1 LGCRKQ
7 LYVELSLALVVRKD
21 VLERSVLRA
30 LHGKELHG
38 YAIQRELTSAGFNV
52 EVGNLYRV
60 LRSME
65 VQGQVRSRWLES
77 HRGPKKRVYAV
88 GPEGRKQRETMLRE
102 AIFTILQEYAD
113 YLTAHVAPQTEDLE
127 GTIVVV
133 TSPFFDPVRQA
144 ILRRISSRLVRGR
157 LFLVKPPQVS
167 FEYDHRK
174 VTILDGSHLNIPIKD
189 GTATG
194 VIFNDIP
201 SGEEMERAL
210 DEATRVLHPD
220 GWLSIATLFP
230 TRPSDDPAPLSVY
243 LFRLMATL
251 FGNIPSVDPAE
262 LERRLRERFRSV
274 HRVALADESVFNAWD
289 LRPSPAPVRPK
300 PARHVPRIPA
310 ARPKG

>member
-1 LGCRKQ
+1 M
-7 LYVELSLALVVRKD
+7 
-21 VLERSVLRA
+21 LRA

-65 VQGQVRSRWLES
+65 VQTQVRSRWSES
-77 HRGPKKRVYAV
+77 HRGPKKRLYAV
-88 GPEGRKQRETMLRE
+88 GPEGRRRREVMLRE
-102 AIFTILQEYAD
+102 AIFTLLQEYAD
-113 YLTAHVAPQTEDLE
+113 YLTDHVAPQTEDLE

-133 TSPFFDPVRQA
+133 TSPFFDPVRQTV
-144 ILRRISSRLVRGR
+144 LRRISSRLARGR
-157 LFLVKPPQVS
+157 LYLVKPPEVS

-189 GTATG
+189 ATATG

-201 SGEEMERAL
+201 SGAEMVQAL
-210 DEATRVLHPD
+210 DEATRVLHPK

-230 TRPSDDPAPLSVY
+230 TRPTEDPAPLSVY

-251 FGNIPSVDPAE
+251 FGNIPSVDPEE
-262 LERRLRERFRSV
+262 LERRLRDRFRSV
-274 HRVALADESVFNAWD
+274 HRVWLADESVFNAWD
-289 LRPSPAPVRPK
+289 LRPSAARRGVRRDGPY
-300 PARHVPRIPA
+300 PSVV
-310 ARPKG
+310 ARPKA

>member
-1 LGCRKQ
+1 M
-7 LYVELSLALVVRKD
+7 RKD
-21 VLERSVLRA
+21 VLERAVLRA

-38 YAIQRELTSAGFNV
+38 YAIQRELTSAGFHV

-65 VQGQVRSRWLES
+65 EQTQVRSRWSES

-88 GPEGRKQRETMLRE
+88 GPEGRRQREVMLRE

-133 TSPFFDPVRQA
+133 TSPFFDPVRQTV
-144 ILRRISSRLVRGR
+144 LRRISSRLARGR

-167 FEYDHRK
+167 FEYDNRK
-174 VTILDGSHLNIPIKD
+174 VTILDGSHLSIPVKD
-189 GTATG
+189 GIATG
-194 VIFNDIP
+194 VILNDIP
-201 SGEEMERAL
+201 SGPDMDLAL
-210 DEATRVLHPD
+210 DETLRVLHPK

-251 FGNIPSVDPAE
+251 FGNIPSVEPEE

-274 HRVALADESVFNAWD
+274 HRVTLADEIVFNAWD
-289 LRPSPAPVRPK
+289 RRSPPAIVRRPASRGMTGGSPLRPKS
-300 PARHVPRIPA
+300 
-310 ARPKG
+310 

>member
-1 LGCRKQ
+1 M
-7 LYVELSLALVVRKD
+7 RKD
-21 VLERSVLRA
+21 VLERAVLRA

-38 YAIQRELTSAGFNV
+38 YAIQRELTSAGFQV

-65 VQGQVRSRWLES
+65 EQTQVRSRWSDS
-77 HRGPKKRVYAV
+77 HRGPKKRVYSV
-88 GPEGRKQRETMLRE
+88 GPEGRRRREVMLRE
-102 AIFTILQEYAD
+102 AIYTLLQAYAD

-133 TSPFFDPVRQA
+133 TSPFFDPVRQTV
-144 ILRRISSRLVRGR
+144 LRRISSRLARGR
-157 LFLVKPPQVS
+157 LYLVKPPQVS

-201 SGEEMERAL
+201 SGSEMDLAL
-210 DEATRVLHPD
+210 DEAVRVLDPK

-251 FGNIPSVDPAE
+251 FGNIPSVEPEE

-289 LRPSPAPVRPK
+289 RRPVSPPSRRKALRETLSSPPTRPK
-300 PARHVPRIPA
+300 
-310 ARPKG
+310 

>member
-1 LGCRKQ
+1 M
-7 LYVELSLALVVRKD
+7 
-21 VLERSVLRA
+21 LRA

-38 YAIQRELTSAGFNV
+38 YAIQRELTSAGFQV

-65 VQGQVRSRWLES
+65 EQTQVRSRWSDS
-77 HRGPKKRVYAV
+77 HRGPKKRVYSV
-88 GPEGRKQRETMLRE
+88 GPEGRRRREVMLRE
-102 AIFTILQEYAD
+102 AIYTLLQAYAD

-133 TSPFFDPVRQA
+133 TSPFFDPVRQTV
-144 ILRRISSRLVRGR
+144 LRRISSRLARGR
-157 LFLVKPPQVS
+157 LYLVKPPQVS

-201 SGEEMERAL
+201 SGSEMDLAL
-210 DEATRVLHPD
+210 DEAVRVLDPK

-251 FGNIPSVDPAE
+251 FGNIPSVEPEE

-274 HRVALADESVFNAWD
+274 HRVSLADESVFNAWD
-289 LRPSPAPVRPK
+289 RRPVSPPSRRKALRETLSSPPTRPK
-300 PARHVPRIPA
+300 
-310 ARPKG
+310 

>member
-1 LGCRKQ
+1 M
-7 LYVELSLALVVRKD
+7 RKD
-21 VLERSVLRA
+21 VLERAVLRA

-65 VQGQVRSRWLES
+65 VQAQVRSRWSES
-77 HRGPKKRVYAV
+77 HRGPRKRVYAV
-88 GPEGRKQRETMLRE
+88 GPEGRRRREIMLRE
-102 AIFTILQEYAD
+102 AIFTVLQEYAD

-133 TSPFFDPVRQA
+133 TSPFFDPVRQTV
-144 ILRRISSRLVRGR
+144 LRRISSRLVRGR
-157 LFLVKPPQVS
+157 LYLVKPPQVS

-174 VTILDGSHLNIPIKD
+174 VTILDGSHVHIPIED
-189 GTATG
+189 GSATG

-201 SGEEMERAL
+201 SGAEMEQAL
-210 DEATRVLHPD
+210 DEATRVLDPK

-230 TRPSDDPAPLSVY
+230 TRPAEDPAPLSVY

-251 FGNIPSVDPAE
+251 FGNIPSVDPEE

-289 LRPSPAPVRPK
+289 LRPPRLARRSKGTVDPARPATTRPK
-300 PARHVPRIPA
+300 
-310 ARPKG
+310 

>member
-1 LGCRKQ
+1 M
-7 LYVELSLALVVRKD
+7 
-21 VLERSVLRA
+21 LRA

-38 YAIQRELTSAGFNV
+38 YAIQRELTSAGFQV

-65 VQGQVRSRWLES
+65 EQTQVRSRWSDS
-77 HRGPKKRVYAV
+77 HRGPKKRVYSV
-88 GPEGRKQRETMLRE
+88 GPEGRRRREVMLRE
-102 AIFTILQEYAD
+102 AIYTLLQAYAD

-133 TSPFFDPVRQA
+133 TSPFFDPVRQTV
-144 ILRRISSRLVRGR
+144 LRRISSRLARGR
-157 LFLVKPPQVS
+157 LYLVKPPQVS

-201 SGEEMERAL
+201 SGSEMDLAL
-210 DEATRVLHPD
+210 DEAVRVLDPK

-251 FGNIPSVDPAE
+251 FGNIPSVEPEE

-289 LRPSPAPVRPK
+289 RRPVSLPNRRKAPRETLGSPPTRPK
-300 PARHVPRIPA
+300 
-310 ARPKG
+310 

>member
-1 LGCRKQ
+1 
-7 LYVELSLALVVRKD
+7 VRKD
-21 VLERSVLRA
+21 VLERAVLRA

-65 VQGQVRSRWLES
+65 VQGQVRSRWSES
-77 HRGPKKRVYAV
+77 HRGPRKRVYAV
-88 GPEGRKQRETMLRE
+88 GPEGRRQQEIMLRD

-133 TSPFFDPVRQA
+133 TSPFFDPVRQTV
-144 ILRRISSRLVRGR
+144 LRRISSRLVRGR
-157 LFLVKPPQVS
+157 LYLVKPPQVA
-167 FEYDHRK
+167 FESDHRK
-174 VTILDGSHLNIPIKD
+174 VTVLDGSHLHIPIQD

-201 SGEEMERAL
+201 SGPEMEKAL
-210 DEATRVLHPD
+210 DEATRVLDPE

-230 TRPSDDPAPLSVY
+230 TRPSEDPAPLTVY

-251 FGNIPSVDPAE
+251 FGNIPSVDPEE
-262 LERRLRERFRSV
+262 LERHLRERFRSV
-274 HRVALADESVFNAWD
+274 HRVTLADESIFNAWD
-289 LRPSPAPVRPK
+289 LRVRPPPPPVQEPRRPVRP
-300 PARHVPRIPA
+300 PAT
-310 ARPKG
+310 RPK

>member
-1 LGCRKQ
+1 M
-7 LYVELSLALVVRKD
+7 
-21 VLERSVLRA
+21 LRA

-38 YAIQRELTSAGFNV
+38 YAIQRELTAAGLTV

-65 VQGQVRSRWLES
+65 FQGQVRSRWSDS
-77 HRGPKKRVYAV
+77 HRGPKKRLYTV
-88 GPEGRKQRETMLRE
+88 GAEGRRQRETMLRE
-102 AIFTILQEYAD
+102 AVFTILQEYAD

-133 TSPFFDPVRQA
+133 TSPFFDPVRQTV
-144 ILRRISSRLVRGR
+144 LRRISSRLVRGR
-157 LFLVKPPQVS
+157 LYLVKPPQVS

-201 SGEEMERAL
+201 SGPEMALAL
-210 DEATRVLHPD
+210 DEVIRVLDPK

-230 TRPSDDPAPLSVY
+230 TRPSEDPAPLSVY

-251 FGNIPSVDPAE
+251 FGNIPSVDPEE
-262 LERRLRERFRSV
+262 LERQLHDRFRSV
-274 HRVALADESVFNAWD
+274 HRLSLADESVFNAWD
-289 LRPSPAPVRPK
+289 LRSLPGAHRTPAPKGTPRPSANRPK
-300 PARHVPRIPA
+300 
-310 ARPKG
+310 

>member
-1 LGCRKQ
+1 M
-7 LYVELSLALVVRKD
+7 RKD
-21 VLERSVLRA
+21 VLERAVLRA

-38 YAIQRELTSAGFNV
+38 YAIQRELTAAGLTV

-65 VQGQVRSRWLES
+65 FQGQVRSRWSDS
-77 HRGPKKRVYAV
+77 HRGPKKRLYTV
-88 GPEGRKQRETMLRE
+88 GAEGRRQRETMLRE
-102 AIFTILQEYAD
+102 AVFTILQEYAD

-133 TSPFFDPVRQA
+133 TSPFFDPVRQTV
-144 ILRRISSRLVRGR
+144 LRRISSRLVRGR
-157 LFLVKPPQVS
+157 LYLVKPPQVS

-201 SGEEMERAL
+201 SGPEMALAL
-210 DEATRVLHPD
+210 DEVIRVLDPK

-230 TRPSDDPAPLSVY
+230 TRPSEDPAPLSVY

-251 FGNIPSVDPAE
+251 FGNIPSVDPEE
-262 LERRLRERFRSV
+262 LERQLHDRFRSV
-274 HRVALADESVFNAWD
+274 HRLSLADESVFNAWD
-289 LRPSPAPVRPK
+289 LRSLPGAHRTPAPKGTPRPSATRPK
-300 PARHVPRIPA
+300 
-310 ARPKG
+310 

>member
-1 LGCRKQ
+1 
-7 LYVELSLALVVRKD
+7 VRKD
-21 VLERSVLRA
+21 VLERAVLRA
-30 LHGKELHG
+30 LHGRELHG
-38 YAIQRELTSAGFNV
+38 YAIQRELTSAGFAV

-65 VQGQVRSRWLES
+65 EHAQVRSRWSES
-77 HRGPKKRVYAV
+77 HRGPKKRVYSV
-88 GPEGRKQRETMLRE
+88 GPEGRRRREVMLRE

-133 TSPFFDPVRQA
+133 TSPFFDPVRQTV
-144 ILRRISSRLVRGR
+144 LRRISSRLVRGQ
-157 LFLVKPPQVS
+157 LYLVKPPQVS

-189 GTATG
+189 GIATG

-201 SGEEMERAL
+201 SGPDMELAL
-210 DEATRVLHPD
+210 DEAARVLHPK

-251 FGNIPSVDPAE
+251 FGNIPSVEPEE

-274 HRVALADESVFNAWD
+274 HRVALADETVFNAWD
-289 LRPSPAPVRPK
+289 LRPAVPLLRRKAGREPTRAPL
-300 PARHVPRIPA
+300 PRT
-310 ARPKG
+310 RS

>member
-1 LGCRKQ
+1 M
-7 LYVELSLALVVRKD
+7 
-21 VLERSVLRA
+21 LRA

-38 YAIQRELTSAGFNV
+38 YAIQRELTSAGFQV

-65 VQGQVRSRWLES
+65 EQTQVRSRWSDS
-77 HRGPKKRVYAV
+77 HRGPKKRVYSV
-88 GPEGRKQRETMLRE
+88 GPEGRRRREVMLRE
-102 AIFTILQEYAD
+102 AIYTLLQAYAD

-133 TSPFFDPVRQA
+133 TSPFFDPVRQTV
-144 ILRRISSRLVRGR
+144 LRRISSRLARGR
-157 LFLVKPPQVS
+157 LYLVKPPQVS

-201 SGEEMERAL
+201 SGSEMDLAL
-210 DEATRVLHPD
+210 DEAVRVLDPK

-251 FGNIPSVDPAE
+251 FGNIPSVEPEE

-289 LRPSPAPVRPK
+289 RRPVSPPSRRKALRETLSSPPTRPK
-300 PARHVPRIPA
+300 
-310 ARPKG
+310 

>member
-1 LGCRKQ
+1 M
-7 LYVELSLALVVRKD
+7 RKD
-21 VLERSVLRA
+21 VLERAVLRA

-65 VQGQVRSRWLES
+65 VQGQVRSRWSES
-77 HRGPKKRVYAV
+77 HRGPRKRVYAV
-88 GPEGRKQRETMLRE
+88 GPEGRRQQEIMLRD

-133 TSPFFDPVRQA
+133 TSPFFDPVRQTV
-144 ILRRISSRLVRGR
+144 LRRISSRLVRGR
-157 LFLVKPPQVS
+157 LYLVKPPQVA
-167 FEYDHRK
+167 FESDHRK
-174 VTILDGSHLNIPIKD
+174 VTVLDGSHLHIPIQD

-201 SGEEMERAL
+201 SGPEMEKAL
-210 DEATRVLHPD
+210 DEATRVLDPE

-230 TRPSDDPAPLSVY
+230 TRPSEDPAPLTVY

-251 FGNIPSVDPAE
+251 FGNIPSVDPEE
-262 LERRLRERFRSV
+262 LERHLRERFRSV
-274 HRVALADESVFNAWD
+274 HRVTLADESIFNAWD
-289 LRPSPAPVRPK
+289 LRIRHPPAPVQAARRPVRPPTTRPK
-300 PARHVPRIPA
+300 
-310 ARPKG
+310 

>member
-1 LGCRKQ
+1 M
-7 LYVELSLALVVRKD
+7 
-21 VLERSVLRA
+21 ERAVLRA

-38 YAIQRELTSAGFNV
+38 YAIQRELTAAGFNV

-65 VQGQVRSRWLES
+65 AQAQIRSRWLES
-77 HRGPKKRVYAV
+77 HRGPRKRVYSV
-88 GPEGRKQRETMLRE
+88 GPEGRRQREVMLRE
-102 AIFTILQEYAD
+102 ALNTILQEYAD

-133 TSPFFDPVRQA
+133 TSPFFDPVRQTV
-144 ILRRISSRLVRGR
+144 LRRISSRLVRGR
-157 LFLVKPPQVS
+157 LYLVKPPQVP

-189 GTATG
+189 GIATG

-201 SGEEMERAL
+201 SGPEMDRAL
-210 DEATRVLHPD
+210 DEATRVLAPT

-230 TRPSDDPAPLSVY
+230 TRPPDDPAPLSIY

-251 FGNIPSVDPAE
+251 FGNIPSVDPEE
-262 LERRLRERFRSV
+262 LERKLRERFRSV

-289 LRPSPAPVRPK
+289 LRQMSGPVHVRGSREPQRSTATRPK
-300 PARHVPRIPA
+300 
-310 ARPKG
+310 

>member
-1 LGCRKQ
+1 
-7 LYVELSLALVVRKD
+7 V
-21 VLERSVLRA
+21 
-30 LHGKELHG
+30 
-38 YAIQRELTSAGFNV
+38 
-52 EVGNLYRV
+52 
-60 LRSME
+60 
-65 VQGQVRSRWLES
+65 
-77 HRGPKKRVYAV
+77 
-88 GPEGRKQRETMLRE
+88 MLRE

-113 YLTAHVAPQTEDLE
+113 YLTAHVAPQSEDLE

-133 TSPFFDPVRQA
+133 TSPFFDPVRQT
-144 ILRRISSRLVRGR
+144 ILRRISGRLARGR

-167 FEYDHRK
+167 FEYDNRK

-189 GTATG
+189 GIATG

-201 SGEEMERAL
+201 SGPDMDLAL
-210 DEATRVLHPD
+210 DEAIRVLHPK

-251 FGNIPSVDPAE
+251 FGNIPSVEPEE

-289 LRPSPAPVRPK
+289 RRPAPP
-300 PARHVPRIPA
+300 PARGKAAHAA
-310 ARPKG
+310 ARPALSRPKS